1 MFFFYFAEPE
11 KQFMSIKK
19 TGKKQT
25 KRGGRAGMFKLLKPY
40 KRMIVLL
47 VLFAL
52 IGNAANLVIP
62 RIIAQGIDAYS
73 EGNYVLK
80 TILTEFLVAAAVI
93 FIFSVMQTV
102 VQTYAS
108 EKVGFD
114 LRKKLSDK
122 ISKQSYAF
130 IQEANPSKL
139 LTNLTSD
146 MDSVKMFISLGVS
159 SIVSSVFMI
168 IGTSVFLII
177 INWKLAIPVLLLIPS
192 VGISFF
198 YVLKKVRVL
207 FLRSREVVDWLNR
220 VINESILGSAIIRV
234 INSQQTE
241 YRKFLN
247 ASAEARDLGIS
258 IVTLFATLIPLITF
272 FGNLA
277 TLTILV
283 LGGHLV
289 ISGHLSLGDFAAFN
303 SYVAILIFP
312 IIVIGFISNL
322 IAQASA
328 SYERIEGVLNAE
340 ETADTGTYNKPLKG
354 DIELKNVSVV
364 YDDKPALRN
373 VSFQIKSRSR
383 TAVIGPTAAGKTQLL
398 YLLTGLIKPNSG
410 EVFFDGVRLNE
421 YNKEK
426 FHNQIGIVFQD
437 SVMFN
442 MSLLENISFSET
454 VTDESLKKAIETAG
468 LSDFVDTLPK
478 RLDTIVSERGTS
490 LSGGQKQR
498 IMLAR
503 ALALNP
509 KILLLDDFTARVDQQ
524 TEQKILKNVRLNY
537 PDLTLVSVTQKISPV
552 KDFDQIIL
560 LMEGEVVA
568 SGKHETLRSTSP
580 EYVQIYESQK
590 STSHYEMSSG
600 PEPEQIISVRG
611 KQASDTSKNN

>member
-1 MFFFYFAEPE
+1 MFFVYFVRAEIRVMARKKSE
-11 KQFMSIKK
+11 KESS
-19 TGKKQT
+19 
-25 KRGGRAGMFKLLKPY
+25 KRGNGSGMFKLLKPY
-40 KRMIVLL
+40 KRMIILL
-47 VLFAL
+47 VVFAV
-52 IGNAANLVIP
+52 ISNAANLVIP
-62 RIIAQGIDAYS
+62 RIIASGIDSYS
-73 EGNYVLK
+73 AGNYVLK
-80 TILTEFLVAAAVI
+80 TVLVEFLIAAAVI
-93 FIFSVMQTV
+93 FLFAMLQTV

-114 LRKKLSDK
+114 LRKRLSDK
-122 ISKQSYAF
+122 ISRQSYAF
-130 IQEANPSKL
+130 IQDANPSKL

-146 MDSVKMFISLGVS
+146 MDSVKMFVSIGVS

-177 INWKLAIPVLLLIPS
+177 INWKLALPVLLLIPS

-198 YVLKKVRVL
+198 FVLKKVHVL

-234 INSQQTE
+234 INSQHVE
-241 YRKFLN
+241 YRKFLE

-277 TLTILV
+277 TITILV
-283 LGGHLV
+283 LGGHFV
-289 ISGHLSLGDFAAFN
+289 ISGQLSLGDFAAFN
-303 SYVAILIFP
+303 SYVVILIFP

-328 SYERIEGVLNAE
+328 SYQRIEGVLKAE
-340 ETADTGTYNKPLKG
+340 ETADTGTNDLKLQG
-354 DIELKNVSVV
+354 NIELKNITVV
-364 YDDKPALRN
+364 YDDKPALKD
-373 VSFQIKSRSR
+373 VSFKIKSGTR

-398 YLLTGLIKPNSG
+398 YLLTGLIRPKNG
-410 EVFFDGVRLNE
+410 EILFDGINLNE
-421 YNKEK
+421 YKK
-426 FHNQIGIVFQD
+426 DDFHNQIGIVFQD

-442 MSLLENISFSET
+442 MSLLENISFSEA
-454 VTDESLKKAIETAG
+454 VTEESLNKAIETAE
-468 LSDFVDTLPK
+468 LSEFIHTLSK
-478 RLDTIVSERGTS
+478 GLDTVVSERGTS

-509 KILLLDDFTARVDQQ
+509 KILLLDDFTARIDQQ
-524 TEQKILKNVRLNY
+524 TEQKILKNVQKNY

-568 SGKHETLRSTSP
+568 SGKHDNLRSSSP

-590 STSHYEMSSG
+590 STSHYEL
-600 PEPEQIISVRG
+600 
-611 KQASDTSKNN
+611 

>member
-1 MFFFYFAEPE
+1 MFFVYFTAPE
-11 KQFMSIKK
+11 IHNMARRK
-19 TGKKQT
+19 TGKDRAKSSN
-25 KRGGRAGMFKLLKPY
+25 RAGMLQLLKPY
-40 KRMIVLL
+40 RKMIVWLI
-47 VLFAL
+47 LFAL

-62 RIIAQGIDAYS
+62 RIIAHGIDSYS
-73 EGNYVLK
+73 AGNYVLK
-80 TILTEFLVAAAVI
+80 TILTEFLVAAGVI
-93 FIFSVMQTV
+93 FLFSLLQTV

-114 LRKKLSDK
+114 LRKRLSDK

-146 MDSVKMFISLGVS
+146 MDSVKMFVSLGVS

-168 IGTSVFLII
+168 VGTSVFLIV
-177 INWKLAIPVLLLIPS
+177 INWKLAIPVLLLIPA
-192 VGISFF
+192 VGITFF
-198 YVLKKVRVL
+198 IILKKVRVL
-207 FLRSREVVDWLNR
+207 FLRSRDVVDWLNK

-234 INSQQTE
+234 INSQQLE
-241 YRKFLN
+241 YRKFLK
-247 ASAEARDLGIS
+247 ASAESRDIGIS

-283 LGGHLV
+283 LGGHFV
-289 ISGHLSLGDFAAFN
+289 ISERLSLGDFAAFN
-303 SYVAILIFP
+303 SYVTILIFP

-328 SYERIEGVLNAE
+328 SYQRIVGVLNAK
-340 ETADTGTYNKPLKG
+340 ETADTGTYDQPLKG
-354 DIELKNVSVV
+354 NVELKNVSVV
-364 YDDKPALRN
+364 YNDKPALKE
-373 VSFQIKSRSR
+373 VSFQIKQGSR

-398 YLLTGLIKPNSG
+398 YLLTGLIQPNQG
-410 EVFFDGVRLNE
+410 EILFDEVNLNE
-421 YNKEK
+421 YKKES

-442 MSLLENISFSET
+442 MTLLENISFSEA
-454 VTDESLKKAIETAG
+454 VTDESLKKAIDTAE
-468 LSDFVDTLPK
+468 LSDFIDTLPAK
-478 RLDTIVSERGTS
+478 LETIVSERGTS

-524 TEQKILKNVRLNY
+524 TEQKILKNVQKNY
-537 PDLTLVSVTQKISPV
+537 PDLTLISVTQKISPV

-590 STSHYEMSSG
+590 STSHYELQS
-600 PEPEQIISVRG
+600 
-611 KQASDTSKNN
+611 